1 MRFVYFFGNG
11 YAEGDASMRDIL
23 GGKGANLHEM
33 TRIGIPVPPGFTIST
48 EACLRYLKEGTL
60 KEDLVEE
67 IVAGVRKVEEATGKS
82 FGSLK
87 NPLLFSVR
95 SGARVSMPGMMDTIL
110 NVGLNNDTV
119 RALAES
125 TSNERFAYDSYRRL
139 IQMFGDVV
147 FGIPHSEFE
156 KAIEQVKGERG
167 VESDIE
173 LTVYDLKKLIGLFGD
188 IYEKYGVVFPQD
200 PWEQLFTAVEAVFK
214 SWNNERA
221 KVYRR
226 IHNIPDDWG
235 TACNVQTMVFGNMGE
250 DSCTGVCFTRN
261 PATGEKGLFGEFLV
275 NAQGEDVVAGVRTP
289 EPIERLK
296 EKMPEVYN
304 ELERYARILERHYRD
319 MQDIE
324 FTVER
329 RKLYILQTRAG
340 KRTVSAAIR
349 ISVEMVEEGI
359 IDRATALLR
368 VEPEKLDQL
377 LHPMVDPN
385 AVKCFLVKGL
395 PASPGGA
402 CGRIALSSSYAQK
415 LAEQGEK
422 VILVRPETSPEDVGG
437 MSVAEGVLT
446 ARGGVTSH
454 AAVVAR
460 GMGKPCVVG
469 AGDMVV
475 DEENRCVK
483 VGDVVVKE
491 GEWITIDGTTG
502 EVYLGKVN
510 LVRAEPSE
518 HFKKF
523 MEWADRIRRLKVMAN
538 VDTPEHAKI
547 AKELGAEGVGLCRT
561 EHMFFGEG
569 RINVMRDMIFAD
581 TEEKRKKVLSEL
593 LPFQKEDFKGIFS
606 AMEGL
611 PVTIRLLDPP
621 LHEFMPKTEEE
632 IEAFAKERGLSV
644 EKVKERIQQ
653 LQEVNPMLGL
663 RGTRLGILYP
673 EIYEMQVRAIMEAAC
688 ELVKEGHR
696 VYPEIM
702 VPLVFSVREMRIM
715 RDLIDRVANEVM
727 DEMGV
732 RVDYRVGVMIELP
745 RAALTADEIAK
756 EVDFFSI
763 GTNDLTQTTLGI
775 SRDDANRFVPLYL
788 EKGILVEDPFVGIDE
803 HGVGKLVE
811 MVVKLGKSA
820 KPSIK
825 IGVCGEHG
833 GHPKSIHFFHKVGLD
848 YVSCSPFRILGARLA
863 AAQAQALDYLSDKEV

>member
-67 IVAGVRKVEEATGKS
+67 IVAGVRKVEGATGKS

-261 PATGEKGLFGEFLV
+261 PATGGKGLFGEFLV

-296 EKMPEVYN
+296 KKMPEVYN

-329 RKLYILQTRAG
+329 GKLYILQTRAG
-340 KRTVSAAIR
+340 KRTINAAIR

-385 AVKCFLVKGL
+385 AVKCFFVKGL

-415 LAEQGEK
+415 LAKHGEK

-581 TEEKRKKVLSEL
+581 TKEKRERVLSEL

-673 EIYEMQVRAIMEAAC
+673 EIYEMQVRAIIEATC

-732 RVDYRVGVMIELP
+732 KVDYRVGVMIELP

-803 HGVGKLVE
+803 NGVGKLVE

>member
-803 HGVGKLVE
+803 NGVGKLVE

-863 AAQAQALDYLSDKEV
+863 AAQAQAMEYLSNKEV